1 MNRTQ
6 GIRTLIQSMQVME
19 SKPLTQMILF
29 LDPSYEFPSESF
41 WRIWGIF
48 FRRTLTKKVFRG
60 IHPKEFIGR
69 TDAPSKW
76 SKLRDFH
83 QSDRLLGHRS
93 MQTIRKWF
101 EPVLHKRFGV
111 STSVSISWRYQRFA
125 PANWLFMN
133 LNWFELMSD
142 IHWTNKYAWNW
153 GWFGGCNG
161 KLQFAADDLRLA
173 NSANLIASIHL
184 AASTHLVLPT
194 DFGAKKHESV
204 QVGRV
209 AIRMGCS
216 VPNSAHLSPYLV
228 KLSTSSWS
236 YRWFWWKERCAER

>member
-1 MNRTQ
+1 MN
-6 GIRTLIQSMQVME
+6 
-19 SKPLTQMILF
+19 F
-29 LDPSYEFPSESF
+29 LLNPSEES
-41 WRIWGIF
+41 
-48 FRRTLTKKVFRG
+48 LSEELLLKKFSGG

-83 QSDRLLGHRS
+83 QSGRLLGHRS

-111 STSVSISWRYQRFA
+111 STPVSISWLYQPFA

-173 NSANLIASIHL
+173 NSANLLVSTWQLVPTWYCLPILAPKSMKVFRSAEWQFEWVVSLLIALIWVHTWSEVINFKLVIPGGFGERRDVRRGSRRNRQEIKIERRAWLSIL
-184 AASTHLVLPT
+184 
-194 DFGAKKHESV
+194 FV
-204 QVGRV
+204 QIERLWSCT
-209 AIRMGCS
+209 I
-216 VPNSAHLSPYLV
+216 
-228 KLSTSSWS
+228 KL
-236 YRWFWWKERCAER
+236 E